1 MVHDKIQN
9 KNNIFESMLEGFD
22 QIYYNIEQSTPVYTQ
37 SISNFQ
43 QEFLTT
49 WKNLVHSNLSTQQE
63 YFNKIGLTSESTE
76 IISQIIQKMTDEMG
90 MNFKLQNSIIK
101 TWLDTSEQNIHAIN
115 DNSTSFSNVNKKFIE
130 SLSNMWNVP

>member
-9 KNNIFESMLEGFD
+9 KKDIFESMLEGFD
-22 QIYYNIEQSTPVYTQ
+22 QIHDNIEQSTPIYTQ

-43 QEFLTT
+43 QEFLAT

-76 IISQIIQKMTDEMG
+76 IISQIIQKMTDEIG
-90 MNFKLQNSIIK
+90 MNFKLQNSIIN
-101 TWLDTSEQNIHAIN
+101 TWLDTSKQNIQSIN

-130 SLSNMWNVP
+130 SLSNMWNV

>member
-9 KNNIFESMLEGFD
+9 KKDIFESMLEGFD
-22 QIYYNIEQSTPVYTQ
+22 QIHDNIEQSTPIYAQ

-43 QEFLTT
+43 QEFLAT

-63 YFNKIGLTSESTE
+63 YFNKMGLTSESTE
-76 IISQIIQKMTDEMG
+76 IISQIIQKMTDEIG
-90 MNFKLQNSIIK
+90 MNFKLQNSIIN
-101 TWLDTSEQNIHAIN
+101 TWLDTSKQNIQSIN

-130 SLSNMWNVP
+130 SLSNM